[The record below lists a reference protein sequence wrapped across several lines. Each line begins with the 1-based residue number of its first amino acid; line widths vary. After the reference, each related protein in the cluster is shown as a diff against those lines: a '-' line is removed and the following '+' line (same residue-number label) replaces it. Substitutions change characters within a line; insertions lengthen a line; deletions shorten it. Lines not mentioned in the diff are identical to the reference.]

1 MTEITIEPARADR
14 FADAEHA
21 LTGGGDGASCWCQW
35 WMLAPKDFDAVT
47 TDEKR
52 ERLRDDLAAP
62 IPSALIAYVD
72 GEAAG
77 WVKVAPRPDQPRL
90 ARTRSVQKSPEPMD
104 DPDVW
109 AITCFAV
116 RKEHRSQGLASRLL
130 DAAITHAQANG
141 ARVVE
146 AYPVDTGV
154 KRFSSNE
161 LYHGTLTSFLAA
173 GFTETA
179 RPGAARPIVAKQLT

>member
-35 WMLAPKDFDAVT
+35 WMLVPKDFDAVT

-52 ERLRDDLAAP
+52 ERLRNDLAAP

-90 ARTRSVQKSPEPMD
+90 ARTRSVQKSPEQMD

-109 AITCFAV
+109 AITCFVV
-116 RKEHRSQGLASRLL
+116 RKEHRSHGLASRLL

-154 KRFSSNE
+154 KRFSPNE
-161 LYHGTLTSFLAA
+161 LYHGTLSSFLAA

-179 RPGAARPIVAKQLT
+179 RPGAARPIVAKQLA